1 MNVEH
6 FLAHRDHTPQ
16 SFHDRPEVDNRRCKR
31 ARPETSLS
39 VWTQVILSSDMMAMI
54 ASYQNGIAQDMLPF
68 LVFDPR
74 RLRRRGA
81 DMKALLTMDHVHEML
96 TCWLQAHDVSR
107 LRRLFDRLGYMRFL
121 VAMDAV
127 YYSNISLLDRLHTL
141 FNLAT
146 LRGNFLDVAAHTN
159 NLAVLQFLHERGH
172 VGCTTAA
179 MDAAAK
185 HGNLEMVEYLHKRRG
200 EGCTNHGLALATIHC
215 HTAVARYLQDHG
227 LAKYSKNWLATALIR
242 MRSRAPE
249 E

>member
-107 LRRLFDRLGYMRFL
+107 LRRLFDRLG
-121 VAMDAV
+121 
-127 YYSNISLLDRLHTL
+127 LHTL